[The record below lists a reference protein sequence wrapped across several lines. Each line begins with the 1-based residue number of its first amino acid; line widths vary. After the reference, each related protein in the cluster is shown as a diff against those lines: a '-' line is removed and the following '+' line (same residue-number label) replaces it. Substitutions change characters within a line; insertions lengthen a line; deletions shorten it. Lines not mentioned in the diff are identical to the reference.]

1 MLMRKISCLVFLTEQ
16 LSLMQSKSMIGQI
29 KYKEEKQMRAILN
42 KDSRKDK
49 IITIRC
55 AEEERSM
62 LERKANQQQKSL
74 SEYMLDSGMAGV
86 ERRRNRDRKRVQQMI
101 ENQETLNDL
110 FLMLEDMEKREL
122 PTKILEK
129 IEEAMEGDGKLWR
142 Y

>member
-1 MLMRKISCLVFLTEQ
+1 M
-16 LSLMQSKSMIGQI
+16 G
-29 KYKEEKQMRAILN
+29 AILN

-49 IITIRC
+49 MITIRC
-55 AEEERSM
+55 TEKERSM

-86 ERRRNRDRKRVQQMI
+86 ERRRDRDRKRVQQMV
-101 ENQETLNDL
+101 ENQETFNAL
-110 FLMLEDMEKREL
+110 FLMLEDMKEGEVSAE
-122 PTKILEK
+122 IQEK

>member
-1 MLMRKISCLVFLTEQ
+1 
-16 LSLMQSKSMIGQI
+16 
-29 KYKEEKQMRAILN
+29 MRAILDKN
-42 KDSRKDK
+42 SRKDK

-55 AEEERSM
+55 TEKERSM

-86 ERRRNRDRKRVQQMI
+86 ERRRNRDRQ
-101 ENQETLNDL
+101 
-110 FLMLEDMEKREL
+110 
-122 PTKILEK
+122 